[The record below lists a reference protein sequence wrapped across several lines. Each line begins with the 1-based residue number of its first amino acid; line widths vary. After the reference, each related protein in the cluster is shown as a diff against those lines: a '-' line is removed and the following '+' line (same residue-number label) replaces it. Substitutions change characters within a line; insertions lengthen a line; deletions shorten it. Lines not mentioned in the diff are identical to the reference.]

1 MHTGTMTLDEATQF
15 FITEGHQ
22 TLAVSEREAKRG
34 TSDPTYL
41 VYTLGKLEILK
52 LRADYKKKMGDKFI
66 LEQFHNEFLQ
76 QGDPPIKIIREKMLG
91 QNSGP
96 VL

>member
-1 MHTGTMTLDEATQF
+1 MTLDEATQF
-15 FITEGHQ
+15 FVKEGYQ
-22 TLAVSEREAKRG
+22 TQAVAEREAKRG

-52 LRADYKKKMGDKFI
+52 LRADYKQKMGGKFS

-76 QGDPPIKIIREKMLG
+76 QGAPPVKIIREKLLG
-91 QNSGP
+91 NDSP